1 MTPAT
6 GNGFLDIAIGTFTM
20 RPYVFA
26 FFGAYLLAC
35 VPHVG
40 WRRTMLF
47 TVAGYLIAF
56 ASEWLSINTGFP
68 YGWYYYIDTTSS
80 KELWIAGV
88 PFFDS
93 LSYVFLT
100 YCSYTTALFI
110 VSPLKS
116 WRWNVATLETRTIRR
131 SLSALVLGAFL
142 QTFLDIV
149 IDPVALQG
157 RRWFLGQ
164 IYGYRENGVH
174 FGVPLSNY
182 WGWLLTSFCLV
193 AAFQMIDA
201 RRQGD
206 APKGVCNLPF
216 RSLLG
221 PVLYLSVLI
230 FNITMT
236 LLIGERFMAL
246 CGILMY
252 SLPLVIVIT
261 LALRRVN
268 RYTKE
273 EFGEHVRDYPWS
285 PAATTPKSP

>member
-1 MTPAT
+1 M
-6 GNGFLDIAIGTFTM
+6 DILVGTFTM

-40 WRRTMLF
+40 WRRTMAF

-68 YGWYYYIDTTSS
+68 YGWYYYIDTTSH
-80 KELWIAGV
+80 KELWVAGV

-93 LSYVFLT
+93 LSYVFLA
-100 YCSYTTALFI
+100 YCSYATALFI
-110 VSPLKS
+110 LSPLRF
-116 WRWNVATLETRTIRR
+116 WRWNAATLETRAIRR
-131 SLSALVLGAFL
+131 SPSALLLGACL

-164 IYGYRENGVH
+164 IYGYRENGIH

-182 WGWLLTSFCLV
+182 GGWLLTSLLLV
-193 AAFQMIDA
+193 AAFQVIDA
-201 RRQGD
+201 RRCTD

-216 RSLLG
+216 RPLLG
-221 PVLYLSVLI
+221 PVLYLSVLL
-230 FNITMT
+230 FNIGVT
-236 LLIGERFMAL
+236 LWIGARFMAL

-252 SLPLVIVIT
+252 SLPLLIVVI
-261 LALRRVN
+261 LAFRRVN
-268 RYTKE
+268 RYSRE
-273 EFGEHVRDYPWS
+273 ELAEHVRDYPWS
-285 PAATTPKSP
+285 AAGGRGEM

>member
-1 MTPAT
+1 M
-6 GNGFLDIAIGTFTM
+6 NDYLHIALGTFTM

-26 FFGAYLLAC
+26 FFAAYLLAC

-40 WRRTMLF
+40 WRRTLTF
-47 TVAGYLIAF
+47 TLAGYLIAF

-68 YGWYYYIDTTSS
+68 YGWYYYIDSTSS
-80 KELWIAGV
+80 RELWVAGV

-100 YCSYTTALFI
+100 YCSYSTALFI
-110 VSPLKS
+110 LSPLKS
-116 WRWNVATLETRTIRR
+116 WRWNLVTLETRAIRR
-131 SLSALVLGAFL
+131 SPAALILGAFL

-164 IYGYRENGVH
+164 IYGYGTNGIH

-182 WGWLLTSFCLV
+182 AGWLLTSLCLV

-201 RRQGD
+201 RRLAD
-206 APKGVCNLPF
+206 APAGIRSLPF

-221 PVLYLSVLI
+221 PILYLSVLL
-230 FNITMT
+230 FNISVTFW
-236 LLIGERFMAL
+236 IGERFMGL
-246 CGILMY
+246 SSILIY
-252 SLPLVIVIT
+252 TLPLLMT
-261 LALRRVN
+261 TLLALQRIN

-285 PAATTPKSP
+285 PAALFKRNG

>member
-1 MTPAT
+1 MSHA
-6 GNGFLDIAIGTFTM
+6 LDIAVGTVAM

-40 WRRTMLF
+40 WHRTLAF

-68 YGWYYYIDTTSS
+68 YGWYYYIDTTSQR
-80 KELWIAGV
+80 ELWVAGV

-93 LSYVFLT
+93 LSYVFLA
-100 YCSYTTALFI
+100 YCSYATALFI
-110 VSPLKS
+110 LSPLKI
-116 WRWNVATLETRTIRR
+116 WRWNAVTLETRAIRR
-131 SLSALVLGAFL
+131 SCSALVLGAFL

-164 IYGYRENGVH
+164 IYGYREHGIH

-182 WGWLLTSFCLV
+182 GGWLLTSLLLV
-193 AAFQMIDA
+193 AAFQLIDTKWL
-201 RRQGD
+201 D
-206 APKGVCNLPF
+206 SAPNGVCNLPF
-216 RSLLG
+216 RALLG
-221 PVLYLSVLI
+221 PILYLSVLL
-230 FNITMT
+230 FNIGVT
-236 LLIGERFMAL
+236 LWIGERFVAL
-246 CGILMY
+246 CGCLMY
-252 SLPLVIVIT
+252 TLPVLIVVT

-268 RYTKE
+268 RYSRE
-273 EFGEHVRDYPWS
+273 EMEEHLRDYPWS
-285 PAATTPKSP
+285 AAAGGEGM

>member
-1 MTPAT
+1 M
-6 GNGFLDIAIGTFTM
+6 DILIGTFTM

-26 FFGAYLLAC
+26 FFAAFLLAC

-40 WRRTMLF
+40 WRRTLAF
-47 TVAGYLIAF
+47 TGIGYLIAF
-56 ASEWLSINTGFP
+56 TSEWLSINTGFP

-80 KELWIAGV
+80 RELWIAGV

-93 LSYVFLT
+93 LSYVFLS

-110 VSPLKS
+110 LSPLKA
-116 WRWNVATLETRTIRR
+116 WRWNVVSLETRRIRR
-131 SLSALVLGAFL
+131 SLSALILGAFL

-157 RRWFLGQ
+157 HRWFLGQ
-164 IYGYRENGVH
+164 IYGYREQGLH

-182 WGWLLTSFCLV
+182 WGWLLTSIFLMG
-193 AAFQMIDA
+193 AFQLIDA
-201 RRQGD
+201 RRLDD

-221 PVLYLSVLI
+221 PVLYLSVLL
-230 FNITMT
+230 FNWGVTFW
-236 LLIGERFMAL
+236 IGEPFMAL
-246 CGILMY
+246 EGILIY
-252 SLPLVIVIT
+252 TLPILMTVM

-268 RYTKE
+268 RYSKD
-273 EFGEHVRDYPWS
+273 EFGEHLRDYPWS
-285 PAATTPKSP
+285 PAVSGNASIQR

>member
-1 MTPAT
+1 MSLAT
-6 GNGFLDIAIGTFTM
+6 GSTLLDIAVGTFTM
-20 RPYVFA
+20 RPYVFV

-40 WRRTMLF
+40 WRRTTTF
-47 TVAGYLIAF
+47 TVSGYLIAF

-80 KELWIAGV
+80 KELWVAGV

-93 LSYVFLT
+93 LSYVFLA
-100 YCSYTTALFI
+100 YCSYATALFI
-110 VSPLKS
+110 LSPLKS
-116 WRWNVATLETRTIRR
+116 WRWNLATLETCAIRR

-149 IDPVALQG
+149 VDPVALQG

-164 IYGYRENGVH
+164 IYGYRENGIH

-182 WGWLLTSFCLV
+182 GGWLLTSFCLV
-193 AAFQMIDA
+193 AAFQLIDA
-201 RRQGD
+201 RRLD
-206 APKGVCNLPF
+206 DPPKGVCNLPF

-230 FNITMT
+230 FNIAMT
-236 LLIGERFMAL
+236 SLIGERFMAL

-252 SLPLVIVIT
+252 TLPLVIVVI
-261 LALRRVN
+261 LALRRLN

-285 PAATTPKSP
+285 PAATTPKTR